1 MIKTRFLA
9 ALLAVLSVV
18 GLIPSMLIT
27 PVFAAEATTE
37 TEEVEETVVYINES
51 YDTVEDKLA
60 TMEMKLDSYGYQLYY
75 HAATGEVALKDKAS
89 GQVLTTNPID
99 VADQY
104 RSSNS
109 HELVTSSADVRKQ
122 LLSQLIVRF
131 TDNGQE
137 VTYNSYTEAAER
149 GQIVMKNIKNG
160 IRVEYAIGRQETRKI
175 VPRMI
180 EKSRF
185 EELILPYF
193 KDDQYAY
200 DKISAWFTLKDPF
213 DETLSDRRITQMQNE
228 FPITKKMAVYVF
240 DPNASE
246 RDLIRIEKYIKQYCP
261 HYTYESVQE
270 DHALTEYE
278 GTEQDPPLFKMALEY
293 YLDENGLT
301 VRLPANGIRY
311 NETKYQL
318 DYIMILPYMGAGNSD
333 NTGYTFYPDGSGTLV
348 RFEDLTEQRTI
359 TGELYGMD
367 YAYHNL
373 STNQMEPLRMPVY
386 GVVENEIKNVSTTVI
401 DENGEEKTVTEKVE
415 EDRGFVA
422 IIEEGDALAKITT
435 HHGAFVT
442 HRYNSCYTTFYPR
455 PKDSYNLAD
464 AISVGADAT
473 WTVVSKR
480 KYTGSYRIRF
490 IMLTDADVAEDKGI
504 ENYYETSY
512 VGMAHAYRDYLE
524 KTGVLTRLTEE
535 DVQDDI
541 PLYIESFGAIDV
553 ADTFLTFPTTVTI
566 PLTTFE
572 NVKTMYDELSEAG
585 IKNINFRLRGFANGG
600 MDSTVPYK
608 VKFVEELG
616 GNEGYTD
623 LINYA
628 AEKDFGVY
636 PDFEYS
642 YSTKNT
648 LFDGYN
654 IYRDAV
660 KTIDNRFTRKRV
672 YDTATQSLKSTGLIA
687 ISPMA
692 FEGIYE
698 SMISY
703 LTPLGVNGLS
713 FATLGTDLN
722 SDFDEKEP
730 YNREDSKNFV
740 IDVLADAKND
750 AANIMVDGGNSYVY
764 PYVNHILNAPLDS
777 SHHLY
782 TSEMVPFFGMVLH
795 GYINIAGSPT
805 NMAGDMKYETL
816 RLIENGAA
824 PYFTLSYQNTAE
836 LRTQESLV
844 EYFSVQY
851 NIWKEDLVEL
861 YNKLN
866 ADLAPLQISR
876 IENHEFIEG
885 MRTPT
890 ELELKEDAEAAEA
903 AAAAKAEEEA
913 KRLAKEELAN
923 LREQYLAKLE
933 AGEEISEELEE
944 QIEQAEEVVEEL
956 EGTDEEITD
965 DLDAEETEE
974 AAADEETDGEE
985 TEEEGKASTT
995 LDLNSKYVV
1004 DDGSIVRV
1012 TYENGTVFILNY
1024 NSFEVT
1030 VDGYG
1035 VIPAIGYIKV
1045 NA

>member
-9 ALLAVLSVV
+9 ALLAFLSVF
-18 GLIPSMLIT
+18 GLIPGMLAT
-27 PVFAAEATTE
+27 PVFAASETTE
-37 TEEVEETVVYINES
+37 TEEVDQTVEYINEL
-51 YDTVEDKLA
+51 YETVEDKLA
-60 TMEMKLDSYGYQLYY
+60 TMDMRLDNYGYQLYY
-75 HAATGEVALKDKAS
+75 QPTTGEVAIKDKAS

-99 VADQY
+99 IPRQY
-104 RSSNS
+104 RSANS
-109 HELVTSSADVRKQ
+109 SELVTSSTDVRKQ
-122 LLSQLIVRF
+122 LLSQIVVRF

-149 GQIVMKNIKNG
+149 GQIVSKNIKNG
-160 IRVEYAIGRQETRKI
+160 IRVEYSIGRQETRKI

-185 EELILPYF
+185 EELILAYF

-200 DKISAWFTLKDPF
+200 DKMKAWFTLKDPNA
-213 DETLSDRRITQMQNE
+213 EGLSDKRIAQMKAE
-228 FPITKKMAVYVF
+228 FPITNKMAVYIF
-240 DPNASE
+240 DPDASE
-246 RDLIRIEKYIKQYCP
+246 RDAIRIEKYIKQYCP

-270 DHALTEYE
+270 DHAMTEYE

-318 DYIMILPYMGAGNSD
+318 SYIMILPYMGAGSSD

-359 TGELYGMD
+359 TGDLYGMD

-386 GVVENEIKNVSTTVI
+386 GVVENQVRNVSSTVV
-401 DENGEEKTVTEKVE
+401 DENGEEKTVNEQVE

-490 IMLTDADVAEDKGI
+490 IMLTDKDVAEEKGI

-535 DVQDDI
+535 DVQKDI

-553 ADTFLTFPTTVTI
+553 PDTFLTFPTTVTI

-572 NVKTMYDELSEAG
+572 NVKTMYDELSAAG
-585 IKNINFRLRGFANGG
+585 ISNINFRLRGFANGG

-608 VKFVEELG
+608 VKFVDELG

-628 AEKDFGVY
+628 NEKGFGVY
-636 PDFEYS
+636 PEFEYS

-672 YDTATQSLKSTGLIA
+672 YDTATQSLKTTGLIA

-692 FEGIYE
+692 FENIYD
-698 SMISY
+698 SMIEK
-703 LTPLGVNGLS
+703 LTPLGLNGLS

-722 SDFDEKEP
+722 SDFDEKDP

-740 IDVLADAKND
+740 IDVLADAKD
-750 AANIMVDGGNSYVY
+750 DVAGIMVDGGNSYVY
-764 PYVNHILNAPLDS
+764 PYVSHILNAPLDS

-805 NMAGDMKYETL
+805 NMAGDIKYETL

-851 NIWKEDLVEL
+851 GIWKEDLVEL
-861 YNKLN
+861 YNKIN
-866 ADLAPLQISR
+866 ADLAPLQTSLID
-876 IENHEFIEG
+876 NHEFIEG
-885 MRTPT
+885 KRIPT
-890 ELELKEDAEAAEA
+890 DLELKEDAEAEAEA
-903 AAAAKAEEEA
+903 AAKKAEEEA
-913 KRLAKEELAN
+913 NRIAKEQLAK
-923 LREQYLAKLE
+923 LREEYLAKLE
-933 AGEEISEELEE
+933 AGEDIPEELEE
-944 QIEQAEEVVEEL
+944 QIEDAEELLGETEDTAVD
-956 EGTDEEITD
+956 TDEEVNGEEASEDED
-965 DLDAEETEE
+965 DEDAEDSEE
-974 AAADEETDGEE
+974 EET
-985 TEEEGKASTT
+985 AI
-995 LDLNSKYVV
+995 LDTKSKYIIN
-1004 DDGSIVRV
+1004 DGSIVRV
-1012 TYENGTVFILNY
+1012 TYDNGTVFILNY

-1035 VIPAIGYIKV
+1035 TIPAIGYVKV
-1045 NA
+1045 TA